1 MNPDALAQT
10 IRDYQDAEH
19 RYIAR
24 SRLKIARNLRK
35 ARRTLGGGQA
45 FDEWIKGQLPFSRR
59 QVFNLLRMLDRYEE
73 AGEAIF
79 NEPTWGAVFAAAP
92 RNRATGR
99 KRAIA

>member
-1 MNPDALAQT
+1 MHTDTIAAT
-10 IRDYQDAEH
+10 IRDYHDAEH

-35 ARRTLGGGQA
+35 ARLTLGGGQA
-45 FDEWIKGQLPFSRR
+45 FDEWITGQLPFSRR

-79 NEPTWGAVFAAAP
+79 EEPTWGAVFGTAP